1 MIDDEE
7 FDSHLYIHNAP
18 IPIGTKT
25 MEIDYFNIAKD
36 QLDRT
41 VIKTSLKILFIARA
55 TEQTCLLIHYEYQ
68 ATCLKHNSM
77 KLEELAWV
85 LLLLICRMVL

>member
-18 IPIGTKT
+18 MPIGTKT

-41 VIKTSLKILFIARA
+41 VILRP
-55 TEQTCLLIHYEYQ
+55 
-68 ATCLKHNSM
+68 
-77 KLEELAWV
+77 V
-85 LLLLICRMVL
+85 